1 MMGESGKL
9 YIVATPIGNLED
21 ITLRAVRVLGEV
33 DLIAAEDTRR
43 TRILLQHYRIKTPV
57 TSLYEQNE
65 MAKSPA
71 LLARIKEGQCIAC
84 VTDAGT
90 PAISDPGYQLVRSA
104 IAEGI
109 AVIPI
114 PGVSALITALC
125 VSGLPMDHFVF
136 QGFLPDK
143 HSKKRNVLQS
153 LRDDHRTQIFYES
166 PKRLLA
172 TLKDIREILGNRFLV
187 VARELTKVHE
197 EMVRG
202 HVEDVLRTF
211 ADRSVKGEVTLIVAG
226 STAVEEPQSD
236 ENDVRERFDSL
247 REKGQ
252 QSVRD
257 IIDQIAAELSLPR
270 KSVYHIVQR
279 LRGSSS

>member
-1 MMGESGKL
+1 MGESGKL